1 MMSERKESPVEEK
14 GRKQQDTKTA
24 RLPVTLNGK
33 QRSAVARIA
42 KKYNRSQAEILR
54 IGLSLI
60 DDQEKAG
67 FDIPLL
73 KKKK

>member
-1 MMSERKESPVEEK
+1 MSERKESPVKEKDMKKEE
-14 GRKQQDTKTA
+14 TKTA
-24 RLPVTLNGK
+24 RLSVTLNGK
-33 QRSAVARIA
+33 QRLTVARIA
-42 KKYNRSQAEILR
+42 KKYNKSQAEILR

-60 DDQEKAG
+60 DDQEKAR